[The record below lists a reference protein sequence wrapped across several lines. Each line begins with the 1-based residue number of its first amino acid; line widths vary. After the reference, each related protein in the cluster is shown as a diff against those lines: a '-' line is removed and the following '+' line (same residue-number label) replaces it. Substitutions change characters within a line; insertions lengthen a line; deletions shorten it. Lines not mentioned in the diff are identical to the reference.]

1 MLKSKDFVELCY
13 LGEHGS
19 YLIWKAMVQ
28 KMSIKNTLLSLI
40 LTKNMLGHIPDSEK
54 SEFNHELINMNFE
67 RSKKINF
74 IIIIFTLIL
83 IPIDILNKQKGLW
96 MPGSKYLFY
105 THILMIIVPLLLLIF
120 FHINKDVDSK
130 NMRKKQ
136 LFVILFAYFITLNC
150 TFTSIIDQLIH
161 GEITVYI
168 IGAFAIAVMNNF
180 KPLTSL
186 GIYFSNYVI
195 FEIGITFVQNDPA
208 ILRAHYVNGTIL
220 AVVAWFLSIIL
231 YYAKVKDFQS
241 RKTIENQKGELEK
254 ANQQLTATNYKLH
267 ESLSALDESQNIIF
281 TLALALES
289 KDAYLHGHSKR
300 VTDYAVE
307 LGRFLNLSEIDQVNI
322 YRAAILHDIG
332 KIGVP
337 DAILN
342 KPSALV
348 SEEWSIMKSHPE
360 RGEAICSKLNF
371 AREILPIIRHHHE
384 RYDGKGY
391 PDGLSGE
398 DIPFIARLISI
409 ADTVDAITSS
419 RPYRLAGTFEQ
430 VLEELQKSAGT
441 QFDPVLVAAFISLYN
456 SKKLTNR
463 AYVS

>member
-1 MLKSKDFVELCY
+1 
-13 LGEHGS
+13 
-19 YLIWKAMVQ
+19 
-28 KMSIKNTLLSLI
+28 MSIKNKLLSLI
-40 LTKNMLGHIPDSEK
+40 LTKSMYTYIPDNEK
-54 SEFNHELINMNFE
+54 SEFNLELINLNFE
-67 RSKKINF
+67 RSRKLNL
-74 IIIIFTLIL
+74 IIFIFTLIL
-83 IPIDILNKQKGLW
+83 LPIDILNKQKGLW

-105 THILMIIVPLLLLIF
+105 THILMIIIPLLLILF
-120 FHINKDVDSK
+120 FRISKGLKTKDI
-130 NMRKKQ
+130 RKKR

-150 TFTSIIDQLIH
+150 TFTSIIDQHIH
-161 GEITVYI
+161 GEITVFI
-168 IGAFAIAVMNNF
+168 IGAFAIAIMNNF

-186 GIYFSNYVI
+186 GIYLSNFVV
-195 FEIGITFVQNDPA
+195 FQIGITSVQNNPA
-208 ILRAHYVNGTIL
+208 ILRAHYVNGTII

-231 YYAKVKDFQS
+231 YYGKVKDFQS
-241 RKTIENQKGELEK
+241 RKTIEDQKGELEK
-254 ANQQLTATNYKLH
+254 ANQQLTETNHKLH
-267 ESLSALDESQNIIF
+267 QSLTALDESQNIIF

-289 KDAYLHGHSKR
+289 KDEYLHGHSKR
-300 VTDYAVE
+300 VTDYALE
-307 LGRFLNLSEIDQVNI
+307 LGRFLNLSEIDQINL

-332 KIGVP
+332 KIGIP

>member
-1 MLKSKDFVELCY
+1 M
-13 LGEHGS
+13 
-19 YLIWKAMVQ
+19 
-28 KMSIKNTLLSLI
+28 
-40 LTKNMLGHIPDSEK
+40 
-54 SEFNHELINMNFE
+54 
-67 RSKKINF
+67 
-74 IIIIFTLIL
+74 
-83 IPIDILNKQKGLW
+83 
-96 MPGSKYLFY
+96 
-105 THILMIIVPLLLLIF
+105 
-120 FHINKDVDSK
+120 
-130 NMRKKQ
+130 
-136 LFVILFAYFITLNC
+136 
-150 TFTSIIDQLIH
+150 
-161 GEITVYI
+161 
-168 IGAFAIAVMNNF
+168 
-180 KPLTSL
+180 
-186 GIYFSNYVI
+186 
-195 FEIGITFVQNDPA
+195 
-208 ILRAHYVNGTIL
+208 
-220 AVVAWFLSIIL
+220 
-231 YYAKVKDFQS
+231 
-241 RKTIENQKGELEK
+241 
-254 ANQQLTATNYKLH
+254 
-267 ESLSALDESQNIIF
+267 F

-371 AREILPIIRHHHE
+371 AREILSIIRHHHE

-441 QFDPVLVAAFISLYN
+441 QFDPVLVATFISLYN

>member
-1 MLKSKDFVELCY
+1 MY
-13 LGEHGS
+13 
-19 YLIWKAMVQ
+19 
-28 KMSIKNTLLSLI
+28 
-40 LTKNMLGHIPDSEK
+40 GHIPDSNK
-54 SEFNHELINMNFE
+54 NEFNIELINLNFD
-67 RSKKINF
+67 RSKKLNL
-74 IIIIFTLIL
+74 IIFLITFLL
-83 IPIDILNKQKGLW
+83 IPLDIFNKQKGLW

-105 THILMIIVPLLLLIF
+105 THIFMILIPLILLLFSYMNNVVNHNI
-120 FHINKDVDSK
+120 HTRS
-130 NMRKKQ
+130 KQ

-150 TFTSIIDQLIH
+150 TLTSIIDQLIH

-168 IGAFAIAVMNNF
+168 IGAFTIAIMNNL

-186 GIYFSNYVI
+186 GIYLINYSI
-195 FEIGITFVQNDPA
+195 FVTGITYVQKNPT
-208 ILRAHYVNGTIL
+208 ILRGHYVNGAIL
-220 AVVAWFLSIIL
+220 VVVAWFLSIIL
-231 YYAKVKDFQS
+231 YYAKVKDFLS
-241 RKTIENQKGELEK
+241 KKTIERQKGELEK
-254 ANQQLTATNYKLH
+254 ANQQLTATNHKLQ

-289 KDAYLHGHSKR
+289 KDAYSHGHSER

-307 LGRFLNLSEIDQVNI
+307 LARFLNLSEIDQVNI

-332 KIGVP
+332 KIGIP

-342 KPSALV
+342 KQSTLE

-398 DIPFIARLISI
+398 NIPFLARIISI
-409 ADTVDAITSS
+409 ADTVDAITSC
-419 RPYRLAGTFEQ
+419 RPYRSAGTFEQ
-430 VLEELQKSAGT
+430 VLEELQKCAGT
-441 QFDPVLVAAFISLYN
+441 QFDPVLVTAFISLYN
-456 SKKLTNR
+456 NNNKNNQLNR
-463 AYVS
+463 T

>member
-1 MLKSKDFVELCY
+1 
-13 LGEHGS
+13 
-19 YLIWKAMVQ
+19 MVLR
-28 KMSIKNTLLSLI
+28 MSIKNKLLSLI
-40 LTKNMLGHIPDSEK
+40 LTKSMYTYIPDNEK
-54 SEFNHELINMNFE
+54 SEFNLELINLNFE
-67 RSKKINF
+67 RSRKLNL
-74 IIIIFTLIL
+74 IIFIFTLIL
-83 IPIDILNKQKGLW
+83 LPIDILNKQKGLW

-105 THILMIIVPLLLLIF
+105 THILMIIIPLLLILF
-120 FHINKDVDSK
+120 FRISKGLKTKDI
-130 NMRKKQ
+130 RKKR

-150 TFTSIIDQLIH
+150 TFTSIIDQHIH
-161 GEITVYI
+161 GEITVFI
-168 IGAFAIAVMNNF
+168 IGAFAIAIMNNF

-186 GIYFSNYVI
+186 GIYLSNFVV
-195 FEIGITFVQNDPA
+195 FQIGITSVQNNPA
-208 ILRAHYVNGTIL
+208 ILRAHYVNGTII

-231 YYAKVKDFQS
+231 YYGKVKDFQS
-241 RKTIENQKGELEK
+241 RKTIEDQKGELEK
-254 ANQQLTATNYKLH
+254 ANQQLTETNHKLH
-267 ESLSALDESQNIIF
+267 QSLTALDESQNIIF

-289 KDAYLHGHSKR
+289 KDEYLHGHSKR
-300 VTDYAVE
+300 VTDYALE
-307 LGRFLNLSEIDQVNI
+307 LGRFLNLSEIDQINL

-332 KIGVP
+332 KIGIP

>member
-1 MLKSKDFVELCY
+1 MY
-13 LGEHGS
+13 T
-19 YLIWKAMVQ
+19 Y
-28 KMSIKNTLLSLI
+28 
-40 LTKNMLGHIPDSEK
+40 IPDNEK
-54 SEFNHELINMNFE
+54 SEFNLELINLNFE
-67 RSKKINF
+67 RSRKLNL
-74 IIIIFTLIL
+74 IIFIFTLIL
-83 IPIDILNKQKGLW
+83 LPIDILNKQKGLW

-105 THILMIIVPLLLLIF
+105 THILMIIIPLLLILF
-120 FHINKDVDSK
+120 FRISKGLKTKDI
-130 NMRKKQ
+130 RKKR

-150 TFTSIIDQLIH
+150 TFTSIIDQHIH
-161 GEITVYI
+161 GEITVFI
-168 IGAFAIAVMNNF
+168 IGAFAIAIMNNF

-186 GIYFSNYVI
+186 GIYLSNFVV
-195 FEIGITFVQNDPA
+195 FQIGITSVQNNPA
-208 ILRAHYVNGTIL
+208 ILRAHYVNGTII

-231 YYAKVKDFQS
+231 YYGKVKDFQS
-241 RKTIENQKGELEK
+241 RKTIEDQKGELEK
-254 ANQQLTATNYKLH
+254 ANQQLTETNHKLH
-267 ESLSALDESQNIIF
+267 QSLTALDESQNIIF

-289 KDAYLHGHSKR
+289 KDEYLHGHSKR
-300 VTDYAVE
+300 VTDYALE
-307 LGRFLNLSEIDQVNI
+307 LGRFLNLSEIDQINL

-332 KIGVP
+332 KIGIP